1 MTVEELLRSREL
13 TKAQLAKL
21 KAAYKEEKRK
31 AYNRAYYQAN
41 RERLRAYNK
50 TYYQDHREEFSA
62 YCRAYY
68 AAHKDIILANRKKVK
83 HGTAADG

>member
-21 KAAYKEEKRK
+21 KAAYKSEKRK
-31 AYNRAYYQAN
+31 AYRLAYYQAN
-41 RERLRAYNK
+41 REYFKAYNK

-62 YCRAYY
+62 YSRAYY
-68 AAHKDIILANRKKVK
+68 AANKDIILANRKKAK